1 MKIEQLM
8 DSINEIND
16 VYISEVDELRH
27 SGMAK
32 RKPVKVKKMLLIP
45 LVAVLMLLLVGF
57 TAYTFF
63 GGKILLFP
71 GKTGNLTDARVYFER
86 DNSLI
91 ESSEI
96 KGSINELSDV
106 IVKQYKE
113 MGKPS
118 DTDFVPVDMHPGH
131 CNVTLKTCEE
141 AEKYISYDGLK
152 IPRMN
157 ISGYSEGTSIDIL
170 GDENGNIENISV
182 TTEYY
187 AMDSEDFTVQ
197 LIETLFTDKQ
207 MESEDGTV
215 SIWFSYTDDTDLKQ
229 EKMVANGREFLII
242 RDDLIT
248 ISDDMIQV
256 PSYESDYVIVNDNV
270 ERATK
275 NVFWQENKVIYMF
288 GISYPKSRE
297 KEADKLIREWMNSF

>member
-1 MKIEQLM
+1 M
-8 DSINEIND
+8 
-16 VYISEVDELRH
+16 
-27 SGMAK
+27 
-32 RKPVKVKKMLLIP
+32 
-45 LVAVLMLLLVGF
+45 
-57 TAYTFF
+57 
-63 GGKILLFP
+63 
-71 GKTGNLTDARVYFER
+71 
-86 DNSLI
+86 
-91 ESSEI
+91 
-96 KGSINELSDV
+96 
-106 IVKQYKE
+106 
-113 MGKPS
+113 
-118 DTDFVPVDMHPGH
+118 
-131 CNVTLKTCEE
+131 
-141 AEKYISYDGLK
+141 
-152 IPRMN
+152 
-157 ISGYSEGTSIDIL
+157 

-256 PSYESDYVIVNDNV
+256 PSYETDYVIVNDNV

>member
-1 MKIEQLM
+1 M
-8 DSINEIND
+8 
-16 VYISEVDELRH
+16 
-27 SGMAK
+27 
-32 RKPVKVKKMLLIP
+32 
-45 LVAVLMLLLVGF
+45 
-57 TAYTFF
+57 
-63 GGKILLFP
+63 
-71 GKTGNLTDARVYFER
+71 
-86 DNSLI
+86 
-91 ESSEI
+91 
-96 KGSINELSDV
+96 
-106 IVKQYKE
+106 
-113 MGKPS
+113 
-118 DTDFVPVDMHPGH
+118 
-131 CNVTLKTCEE
+131 
-141 AEKYISYDGLK
+141 
-152 IPRMN
+152 
-157 ISGYSEGTSIDIL
+157 

-197 LIETLFTDKQ
+197 LIETLFTDEQ

-256 PSYESDYVIVNDNV
+256 PSYETDYVIVNDNV